1 MQNILYLKEEK
12 KGKKIKIKKK
22 VQSSRT
28 STTNILTI
36 NEKMNT
42 GI

>member
-1 MQNILYLKEEK
+1 MRIHRNILYLKEEK
-12 KGKKIKIKKK
+12 DKKKK
-22 VQSSRT
+22 VQRSRT
-28 STTNILTI
+28 STTNIQTV